1 MRFKFTIDQ
10 LKMAKSGAERSEDY
24 ESMGLIQKDID
35 EKEYILA
42 QLKEVS
48 KSSLRHYNVKGIDH
62 DKLLDESIIDS
73 GTTWDEVVTAIQE
86 TLDTTDKT
94 LEDLLHMVSDIFMS
108 DKDDKDMFLEK
119 KRTNNVG
126 VVDASLIMDLVVR
139 QLEIILSVNFMVVI
153 VDKTKLA
160 IVASNREQL
169 MAVVSKYDL
178 NILEE
183 NQKLLTIEALL
194 TPTFNT
200 LSRL

>member
-126 VVDASLIMDLVVR
+126 SIDDSLIMDLVVR

>member
-10 LKMAKSGAERSEDY
+10 LKMAKSGAEQSEDY
-24 ESMGLIQKDID
+24 KTMGLIQKDID

-126 VVDASLIMDLVVR
+126 SIDDSLIMDLVVR